1 MRMILSMLSAT
12 LCIAAYGA
20 ECTLRQTSDAVLDL
34 TSASSY
40 ENSTAPQPG
49 DALVIPEGVVVKVT
63 AGSPSWNRLITL
75 SRVVPRKDSVLTI
88 TVPETFEGHAVLP
101 VPVTEFNLEGA
112 DNSGTLVKDGAG
124 VLELSAC
131 GIVTEYKSTTTWSH
145 DYDLNLKIEDG
156 TLMLC
161 QNPEVI
167 IPNGINQFSL
177 RRLEMEKDTIFFM
190 PKSSTKACSTRFMT
204 IAGEGLITNAATANV
219 SLYLEEADDSVF
231 GGTLAASDNYKDN
244 LAVYVKG
251 DWTLTNPNNAHG
263 RSFNLYKG
271 VLSVSKVR
279 GGASAGHIYGS
290 ALNFKENGAVFRYL
304 GAEGQSETVEKKI
317 GIDCSELTIDGGA
330 WGGLTFEN
338 LWDSTPTRMRK
349 LTFTGSNVQ
358 EMVFHG
364 YAKAATDEDGKRTFT
379 DYVIKEGT
387 GTWHFKFKYNNHMG
401 GVFDVRNGTLRF
413 DSIAEAGTLCA
424 LGYADSLY
432 NENTTTTLDDAHK
445 ADYAIVLGG
454 NGKTKTEGT
463 LEYTGETEG
472 KCSTRPIV
480 VRSKGRFISDSAKY
494 TLVNVRASDMSENAT
509 FTLDGNRTDNVAKSI
524 SDGRNGK
531 PLSLVKEGSGTWTLT
546 GTNEISGP
554 LTVRSGVL
562 NVENSGDRKY
572 RWYRIW
578 ITQNAY
584 GAPDK
589 YDTSG
594 YEEGDPK
601 ARLFIGEIAIY
612 DAEGNNL
619 LAGFKPKDPI
629 AQISPDGD
637 YNVMEAGEVALG
649 RASDLFIVGSN
660 AGNLFDCEASKT
672 SLCQIKYNVANETG
686 IKIDDQNTWVPIV
699 VRVPD
704 DAEPAARVDIAQYY
718 PEGNGYNPTAIQVDA
733 SPDGKHWDAAILVAS
748 DFKFNDTYG
757 AHWLSEEPGTAFE
770 GGKRKGKGWEIEK
783 FSFEGDLGLKFS
795 CGGIGVSGGGELNF
809 AHPYVVD
816 RIIVDA
822 SKTAGSFSNVVLA
835 ETGTLEVT
843 GYSDSDMTTLPI
855 VLPDAATRKNLS
867 KWTLMLNGKPSNR
880 LVRADADGTLK
891 VCPRGLLIRIK

>member
-1 MRMILSMLSAT
+1 MRIIMSMLSAT

-20 ECTLRQTSDAVLDL
+20 ECTLHKTSDAVLDI
-34 TSASSY
+34 TDGSNY
-40 ENSTAPQPG
+40 ENSIAPQEK
-49 DALVIPEGVVVKVT
+49 DILVIPEGVVVKVT
-63 AGSPSWNRLITL
+63 AGSSSWNLLTTL
-75 SRVVPRKDSVLTI
+75 SRVVPRKDSVLAI

-131 GIVTEYKSTTTWSH
+131 GIVTARKSDTTWSH

-156 TLMLC
+156 TIMLC

-167 IPNGINQFSL
+167 IPKGINQFSL

-190 PKSSTKACSTRFMT
+190 PKSSTKTCSTRFMT
-204 IAGEGLITNAATANV
+204 IAGEGLITNAATYLVN
-219 SLYLEEADDSVF
+219 LFLEEADGSVF

-244 LAVYVKG
+244 LAVYVYG

-263 RSFNLYKG
+263 RSFNLYNSDLSKG

-279 GGASAGHIYGS
+279 GDAGTGHIYGS
-290 ALNFKENGAVFRYL
+290 ALNFKENGTVFRYL

-387 GTWHFKFKYNNHMG
+387 GTWHFKYKYNNQMG
-401 GVFDVRNGTLRF
+401 GVFDVRNGILRF
-413 DSIAEAGTLCA
+413 DKIEEAGKLCA

-432 NENTTTTLDDAHK
+432 NENTTTTLDEAHK

-454 NGKTKTEGT
+454 AKTEGT
-463 LEYTGETEG
+463 LEYTGTAEG
-472 KCSTRPIV
+472 KCSTRNIA

-494 TLVNVRASDMSENAT
+494 TLANVYAMDGKSAT
-509 FTLDGNRTDNVAKSI
+509 FTLDGVRTDNVAKSL
-524 SDGRNGK
+524 SDGKNGGS
-531 PLSLVKEGSGTWTLT
+531 LSVVKEGSGTWTLT

-562 NVENSGDRKY
+562 NVENPGDRKY

-594 YEEGDPK
+594 YKEGAPK
-601 ARLFIGEIAIY
+601 ARLLIGEIAIY

-619 LAGFKPKDPI
+619 VAGFKPKDPI

-637 YNVMEAGEVALG
+637 YSVMEAGEMALG
-649 RASDLFIVGSN
+649 RASGLNVSG
-660 AGNLFDCEASKT
+660 AEKLFDGNSSKNYV
-672 SLCQIKYNVANETG
+672 SQITYDAAKDTG

-704 DAEPAARVDIAQYY
+704 DAEPAARVDVAQYY
-718 PEGNGYNPTAIQVDA
+718 PEGYGYNPTAIQVDA
-733 SPDGKHWDAAILVAS
+733 SPDGRHWDAAILVAS
-748 DFKFNDTYG
+748 DFKFNGTYG

-770 GGKRKGKGWEIEK
+770 GGQRKGKGWEIEK

-843 GYSDSDMTTLPI
+843 GYSDSDMTTLPV

>member
-1 MRMILSMLSAT
+1 
-12 LCIAAYGA
+12 
-20 ECTLRQTSDAVLDL
+20 
-34 TSASSY
+34 
-40 ENSTAPQPG
+40 
-49 DALVIPEGVVVKVT
+49 
-63 AGSPSWNRLITL
+63 
-75 SRVVPRKDSVLTI
+75 
-88 TVPETFEGHAVLP
+88 
-101 VPVTEFNLEGA
+101 
-112 DNSGTLVKDGAG
+112 
-124 VLELSAC
+124 
-131 GIVTEYKSTTTWSH
+131 
-145 DYDLNLKIEDG
+145 
-156 TLMLC
+156 
-161 QNPEVI
+161 
-167 IPNGINQFSL
+167 
-177 RRLEMEKDTIFFM
+177 
-190 PKSSTKACSTRFMT
+190 
-204 IAGEGLITNAATANV
+204 
-219 SLYLEEADDSVF
+219 
-231 GGTLAASDNYKDN
+231 
-244 LAVYVKG
+244 
-251 DWTLTNPNNAHG
+251 
-263 RSFNLYKG
+263 
-271 VLSVSKVR
+271 
-279 GGASAGHIYGS
+279 
-290 ALNFKENGAVFRYL
+290 
-304 GAEGQSETVEKKI
+304 
-317 GIDCSELTIDGGA
+317 
-330 WGGLTFEN
+330 
-338 LWDSTPTRMRK
+338 MRK

-445 ADYAIVLGG
+445 TDYAIVLGG
-454 NGKTKTEGT
+454 AKTEGT
-463 LEYTGETEG
+463 LEYTGTAEG
-472 KCSTRPIV
+472 KCSTRNIA

-494 TLVNVRASDMSENAT
+494 TLANVYAMDGKSAT
-509 FTLDGNRTDNVAKSI
+509 FTLDGVRTDNVAKSL
-524 SDGRNGK
+524 SDGKNGE

-562 NVENSGDRKY
+562 NVENPGDRKY

-578 ITQNAY
+578 ITQNAH

-612 DAEGNNL
+612 DAEGNDL
-619 LAGFKPKDPI
+619 VAGFKPKDPI

-637 YNVMEAGEVALG
+637 YSVMEAGEMALG
-649 RASDLFIVGSN
+649 RASGLNVSG
-660 AGNLFDCEASKT
+660 AEKLFDGKSSKGYV
-672 SLCQIKYNVANETG
+672 SQITYDAAKDTG

-704 DAEPAARVDIAQYY
+704 DAEPAARVDVAQYY
-718 PEGNGYNPTAIQVDA
+718 PEGYGYNPTAIQVDA
-733 SPDGKHWDAAILVAS
+733 SPDGRHWDAAILVAS
-748 DFKFNDTYG
+748 DFKFNGTYG

-770 GGKRKGKGWEIEK
+770 GGQRKGKGWEIEK